1 MALNDISVMDKCLEK
16 TFKRLVAWLSF
27 ATLLASCGQQESN
40 PQDQEKKLTLSQLLQ
55 EEEFW
60 EGNSLEYKEGFFTN
74 DDGVFCKVE
83 TENPFSGV
91 IKVRSRKG
99 TIASLSS
106 YTEGLMDGDFFEWH
120 DNGKLK
126 SKFQYKNGM
135 RHGYFYIWTNSGIV
149 YSRKYYQNDL
159 EDFSKFEDDGAS
171 ESGKSLAA
179 IELEEWEGKGID
191 FYHKFAGDPKRGGVL
206 YIRETEEPYS
216 GTITALDDRGK
227 KEALLRFAKGKY
239 HGTIS
244 KWDESGNLKEESEFD
259 RGTLVALTIKNG
271 KPFDPTAV
279 IDLSEDEG
287 MVNLLFGD

>member
-1 MALNDISVMDKCLEK
+1 MKISVMDKCIEK

-27 ATLLASCGQQESN
+27 ATLLASCGQLETD

-83 TENPFSGV
+83 TKNPFSGV

-216 GTITALDDRGK
+216 GTITALDDRGR
-227 KEALLRFAKGKY
+227 KEALLRFTKGKY

>member
-1 MALNDISVMDKCLEK
+1 MNKVLLKNIGGLSVWLLLS
-16 TFKRLVAWLSF
+16 TFYTGCS
-27 ATLLASCGQQESN
+27 Q
-40 PQDQEKKLTLSQLLQ
+40 QDQISQNQEKQLTLSQLLQ
-55 EEEFW
+55 DEEFW
-60 EGNSLEYKEGFFTN
+60 EGNALEYKERFFTN
-74 DDGVFCKVE
+74 DDGIFCKAE
-83 TENPFSGV
+83 SENPFSGV

-106 YTEGLMDGDFFEWH
+106 YTEGLMHGDFFEWH

-135 RHGYFYIWTNSGIV
+135 RHGYFFIWTNTGIV

-206 YIRETEEPYS
+206 YIRETEESYS
-216 GTITALDDRGK
+216 GTITALDDKGN
-227 KEALLRFAKGKY
+227 KEAMLRFSKGKY

-244 KWDESGNLKEESEFD
+244 KWDEDGNLWEESEFD
-259 RGTLVALTIKNG
+259 RGTLVAFTIKNG
-271 KPFDPTAV
+271 KPFDPTEV
-279 IDLSEDEG
+279 IDLSEDED
-287 MVNLLFGD
+287 MVNLLFSD